1 MAPSSNEIPADRP
14 KEGWQKMMALT
25 MYINLFLKISTD
37 FGNDLTRILRS
48 SSKNQ
53 IFTNKTFLKIEFF
66 CWIAYN
72 FRATTTICLNFFG

>member
-37 FGNDLTRILRS
+37 FGNDLTRTRS
-48 SSKNQ
+48 YRR
-53 IFTNKTFLKIEFF
+53 TRFLLTKHF
-66 CWIAYN
+66 
-72 FRATTTICLNFFG
+72 